1 MTTNTPPNPG
11 PFDDAEARLDLAFAR
26 LRETDVDQAAL
37 AEARGRAWQTVE
49 ATMATTTASVSL
61 SSCADYRS
69 LIDSAIGGTL
79 PAARK
84 RLFDDHLQ
92 GCVDCQAAL
101 RAARGQL
108 SATAL
113 IGPLPASPEQRR
125 WGPSRRAW
133 AMAASFLLVLGLTG
147 WASGT
152 LTPSR
157 VLAQVQSWQRQLA
170 GELARLRLDLNA
182 LPDPALRRSSSLAAA
197 LPADTVLY
205 VALPNLSGTMAQA
218 DALLKQRIQE
228 SPVLKQWWEQNL
240 GSADGQAKMD
250 RVMGQ
255 ISEMGGYLGDEI
267 VLAMGLEGDGEVGA
281 PLVLAETK
289 DPAALR
295 RALEERSTQA
305 KTGDGD
311 PLPNLRILSDRG
323 ALAQAVAAEAAMRP
337 ALPAGSSG
345 DAVAPARPPGADG
358 AKDEAALLWMADGR
372 VALSPS
378 ARVLQALVDASASPR
393 FSGMALFGELE
404 RAYAGG
410 VNTVIGVDLE
420 RIMAARA
427 RSGAT
432 AEPSR
437 GLPTGMEDA
446 RHLIV
451 TETSQSDTVDLRA
464 ELSFTGARQGLSAWL
479 AEPADLSA
487 LDFFSPE
494 AHLAMAGVSAQP
506 AKLLG
511 QLLDLKSAEADAA
524 DPGDA
529 AVADCDAAPTDSLPA
544 MAAAAGGEFAF
555 ALDGPVLPR
564 PAWTLA
570 MNLRD
575 AAAFQ
580 SGMERL
586 LACLDSHARA
596 ANEGQ
601 VLRESGNVGGY
612 SMQSVRIERGTAP
625 QGGAA
630 GTTPLSFHYLVAE
643 GYFVAASEPG
653 ILDRALRLR
662 ASGVNLRASGAFR
675 KLLPA
680 DLSAGSLRASA
691 ILYQN
696 LGAVAQPLSQ
706 ALHSQTP
713 TAQRGAADPA
723 AESVKLGALTSN
735 LPPGLL
741 VVSAGSDRVTL
752 RGQADGAGLGSLLT
766 GTGLLLGK
774 DLSGRSPDTH

>member
-1 MTTNTPPNPG
+1 MSSNTPPIHEPS
-11 PFDDAEARLDLAFAR
+11 DDAEARLDQAFAR
-26 LRETDVDQAAL
+26 LRHTDLERGIL
-37 AEARGRAWQTVE
+37 AEARERAWRTVE
-49 ATMATTTASVSL
+49 ATMGATASSISL
-61 SSCADYRS
+61 STCADYRG
-69 LIDSAIGGTL
+69 LIGQAIAGTL
-79 PAARK
+79 PLARK

-101 RAARGQL
+101 RAARGQR
-108 SATAL
+108 SAAAL
-113 IGPLPASPEQRR
+113 QVPPAAGPEPRR

-157 VLAQVQSWQRQLA
+157 VLAQVQSWQKQLA
-170 GELARLRLDLNA
+170 DELARLRLDLNA
-182 LPDPALRRSSSLAAA
+182 LPDPALRHASSLAAS

-240 GSADGQAKMD
+240 GNGDGQAAMD

-255 ISEMGGYLGDEI
+255 MGELGGYLGDEI
-267 VLAMGLEGDGEVGA
+267 VLAMSLDGDGEIGA

-289 DPAALR
+289 DPVALR
-295 RALEERSTQA
+295 RAVEERSIRATSA
-305 KTGDGD
+305 DDDLLPPMRVVTD
-311 PLPNLRILSDRG
+311 PG
-323 ALAQAVAAEAAMRP
+323 ALTRAVAAEDAMRSAMP
-337 ALPAGSSG
+337 TGPDG
-345 DAVAPARPPGADG
+345 DAVAPMAPGSDHAEDG
-358 AKDEAALLWMADGR
+358 AALLWMADGR

-378 ARVLQALVDASASPR
+378 ARAVQALVDASGSPR
-393 FSGMALFGELE
+393 FSGASLYRELE

-420 RIMAARA
+420 RIMAARSHDGEA
-427 RSGAT
+427 G
-432 AEPSR
+432 EPAR

-446 RHLIV
+446 RHLVV
-451 TETSQSDTVDLRA
+451 TEVSQDDSLDLRA
-464 ELSFTGARQGLSAWL
+464 ELSFSGARQGISAWL
-479 AEPADLSA
+479 AEPADLRA

-494 AHLAMAGVSAQP
+494 THLAMAGVSAQP
-506 AKLLG
+506 TKLLE
-511 QLLDLKSAEADAA
+511 QLLDVKAGAA
-524 DPGDA
+524 DLAGSGDA
-529 AVADCDAAPTDSLPA
+529 AGSGCDPASTDGLQA
-544 MAAAAGGEFAF
+544 IAAAAGGEFAF

-580 SGMERL
+580 SGLDRL
-586 LACLDSHARA
+586 LACLDSHLRA
-596 ANEGQ
+596 AKEGQ
-601 VLRESGNVGGY
+601 VIRGSGSIGGHA
-612 SMQSVRIERGTAP
+612 MQSVSIERTAAP
-625 QGGAA
+625 QGSAAGAA
-630 GTTPLSFHYLVAE
+630 PPSFHYLVVD

-653 ILDRALRLR
+653 ILDRALRLS

-680 DLSAGSLRASA
+680 DLGSGNLRASA
-691 ILYQN
+691 LLYQN
-696 LGAVAQPLSQ
+696 LGEVAQPLSQ
-706 ALHSQTP
+706 ALKDQAA
-713 TAQRGAADPA
+713 TAPSAASDSA
-723 AESVKLGALTSN
+723 SASAKLGDLTAN

-741 VVSAGSDRVTL
+741 VVSAGTNRITL

-766 GTGLLLGK
+766 GMGLLLHP
-774 DLSGRSPDTH
+774 DSGGGSPDTH

>member
-1 MTTNTPPNPG
+1 MTSNTPPNPG

-37 AEARGRAWQTVE
+37 AEARGRAWQAVE
-49 ATMATTTASVSL
+49 ASMATTTSSVSL

-69 LIDSAIGGTL
+69 LIGPAIGGTL

-84 RLFDDHLQ
+84 RLFDDHVQ
-92 GCVDCQAAL
+92 GCVECQAAL
-101 RAARGQL
+101 RAARGQR
-108 SATAL
+108 SASVL
-113 IGPLPASPEQRR
+113 NGSPRIGLEQRR
-125 WGPSRRAW
+125 WGPSHRAW

-240 GSADGQAKMD
+240 GTGDGQAKMD

-289 DPAALR
+289 DPVALR
-295 RALEERSTQA
+295 RALEERSTRA
-305 KTGDGD
+305 TTGDGD
-311 PLPNLRILSDRG
+311 PLPNLRILNDRG

-345 DAVAPARPPGADG
+345 DAVAPAMPPGADG
-358 AKDEAALLWMADGR
+358 AENEAALLWMADGR

-378 ARVLQALVDASASPR
+378 ARALQALVDASASPR
-393 FSGMALFGELE
+393 FSGMALYRELE

-420 RIMAARA
+420 RIMAART
-427 RSGAT
+427 RSGAA

-437 GLPTGMEDA
+437 GLPTGMDDA

-451 TETSQSDTVDLRA
+451 TEVSQSDTLDLRA
-464 ELSFTGARQGLSAWL
+464 ELSFTGARQGMSAWL

-511 QLLDLKSAEADAA
+511 QLLDLKAEASDAPE
-524 DPGDA
+524 PGDT
-529 AVADCDAAPTDSLPA
+529 AVAGCDPASTDSLQA

-575 AAAFQ
+575 ATAFQ
-580 SGMERL
+580 SGLERL

-596 ANEGQ
+596 ANGGQ
-601 VLRESGNVGGY
+601 VLRESGSVGGY
-612 SMQSVRIERGTAP
+612 PMQSVRIERGAAP

-630 GTTPLSFHYLVAE
+630 GATPLSFHYLVAD
-643 GYFVAASEPG
+643 GYFVAGSEPG
-653 ILDRALRLR
+653 VLDRALRLR

-706 ALHSQTP
+706 ALQGQAATTQH
-713 TAQRGAADPA
+713 GAADPA

-766 GTGLLLGK
+766 GTGLFLGK
-774 DLSGRSPDTH
+774 DLSGGSPDTH